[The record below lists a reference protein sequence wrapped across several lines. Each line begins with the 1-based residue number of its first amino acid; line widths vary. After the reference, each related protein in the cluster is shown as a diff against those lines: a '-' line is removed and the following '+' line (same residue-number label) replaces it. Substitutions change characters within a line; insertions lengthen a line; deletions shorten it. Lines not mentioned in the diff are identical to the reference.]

1 MPTCSLPPP
10 LTPRRLGSAP
20 HVYASALNPLIPS
33 PPRTYTTEFGFCL
46 ANGSTPLH
54 IAAELTKT
62 EAAKAILR
70 HHASHVSR
78 DLRVDVDIRLAR
90 DSDGWTPFQV
100 HADGEQEGVWRGDW
114 TPFLVQM
121 GGEGG
126 VGRGVEVSDG

>member
-100 HADGEQEGVWRGDW
+100 SADGECADGERGGAGSGEE
-114 TPFLVQM
+114 M
-121 GGEGG
+121 G
-126 VGRGVEVSDG
+126 DGWDPLR